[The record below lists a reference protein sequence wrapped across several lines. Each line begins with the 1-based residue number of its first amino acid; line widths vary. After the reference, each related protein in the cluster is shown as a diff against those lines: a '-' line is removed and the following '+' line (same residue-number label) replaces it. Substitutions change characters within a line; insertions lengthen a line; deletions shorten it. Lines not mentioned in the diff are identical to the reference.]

1 MQYVNSAPYPQ
12 YAQGYQQ
19 SPQQSKKNLDIK
31 TLKKKSSGLG
41 FYILAYFMTMFVIEF
56 IMIFVLSFS
65 LMMNMD
71 VTNIDTETLIYEV
84 TNQLTS
90 GPNFYYLQI
99 LAATSSAV
107 VPGLIYLKL
116 SKTHISES
124 LIVKP
129 VKPTM
134 LIALTLIGMG
144 VAMVS
149 NVAANLLSSNFSSI
163 GIDYNLDMDA
173 SSSSVFEN
181 ILYVIAVAL
190 TPAFAEEFAFRGIL
204 MGTLKKYGN
213 SFAII
218 TSAVMFGGMHGN
230 IIQIPFAFILGLVF
244 AYIDC
249 KIGRAHV

>member
-1 MQYVNSAPYPQ
+1 
-12 YAQGYQQ
+12 
-19 SPQQSKKNLDIK
+19 
-31 TLKKKSSGLG
+31 
-41 FYILAYFMTMFVIEF
+41 MTMFVIEF

-84 TNQLTS
+84 TKQLTS
-90 GPNFYYLQI
+90 GPIFYYLQI

-134 LIALTLIGMG
+134 LIALTLMGMG

-149 NVAANLLSSNFSSI
+149 MLQ
-163 GIDYNLDMDA
+163 
-173 SSSSVFEN
+173 
-181 ILYVIAVAL
+181 L
-190 TPAFAEEFAFRGIL
+190 TF
-204 MGTLKKYGN
+204 
-213 SFAII
+213 
-218 TSAVMFGGMHGN
+218 
-230 IIQIPFAFILGLVF
+230 
-244 AYIDC
+244 
-249 KIGRAHV
+249 